1 MLRRAVL
8 LMVCLGLSTPVEAA
22 PVIQDA
28 DRLAAGKVAMMDD
41 ASPVDRLA
49 KALNAPDLS
58 EGGLYVLAG
67 TEPMMV
73 DEIVTEKSRAV
84 LDYVQSLPPTTIAQL
99 RSGGTVVRKA
109 SGWSKTES
117 AQVAAIAKMHGLKPK
132 KLEHIRIGTLSGR
145 ALQFEIR
152 GKAGSIAGQFLQGP
166 TPDAEEKAMG
176 RLSLHFGA
184 KPPRVT
190 SGPGTR
196 LKMLDSSFEANGTLG
211 VNWYFETAAEKGGRI
226 PEAEFVVDSEEA
238 FDGARS
244 LRMYSTTETRYWPAA
259 VQNVEI
265 SASTPLVL
273 QGYSKATNVRIE
285 RDQEPKYYVA
295 IAFLDSMGQPVGETV
310 YGRLD
315 SGDHDWEMFQV
326 KAVSPENA
334 AFAKIMLA
342 CTMSG
347 RAWFDGLS
355 LEVGY

>member
-1 MLRRAVL
+1 MPRCVWLVL
-8 LMVCLGLSTPVEAA
+8 AFATAGPAFAA
-22 PVIQDA
+22 PVILDS
-28 DRLAAGKVAMMDD
+28 DRMAAQKVAMMDD

-49 KALNAPDLS
+49 KALNALDLS

-73 DEIVTEKSRAV
+73 DEILSENGRAV
-84 LDYVQSLPPTTIAQL
+84 LAYVDSLPPTTIAQL
-99 RSGGTVVRKA
+99 RSGGTVVRK
-109 SGWSKTES
+109 SGSWSKSES
-117 AQVAAIAKMHGLKPK
+117 AQVSGIAKLNGLKPA
-132 KLEHIRIGTLSGR
+132 KLEFIRIGTLSGR
-145 ALQFEIR
+145 ALQFEIK
-152 GKAGSIAGQFLQGP
+152 GKKGVASGQFLQGP
-166 TPDAEEKAMG
+166 TPDAEDKATD
-176 RLSLHFGA
+176 RLSRHFGA

-211 VNWYFETAAEKGGRI
+211 VNWYFETAAERGGRV
-226 PEAEFVVDSEEA
+226 PEAEFVVDSEET

-244 LRMYSTTETRYWPAA
+244 LRMYSTIETRYWPAA

-265 SASTPLVL
+265 SPSTPLVL
-273 QGYSKATNVRIE
+273 QGYSKATNIRIE
-285 RDQEPKYYVA
+285 RDQEPLYYVA
-295 IAFLDSMGQPVGETV
+295 IAFLDSMGQAVGEPV

-334 AFAKIMLA
+334 AFAKILLA